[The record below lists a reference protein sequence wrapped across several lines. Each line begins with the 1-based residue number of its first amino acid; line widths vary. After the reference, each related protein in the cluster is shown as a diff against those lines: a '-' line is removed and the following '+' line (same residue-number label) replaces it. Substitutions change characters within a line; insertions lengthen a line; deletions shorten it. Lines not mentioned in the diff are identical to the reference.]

1 MNLSQP
7 ASCLFPIKGAL
18 GLDSS
23 CHKPL
28 PFDRTRAPSL
38 PHPSPSSQ
46 TNTSIAHITMHF
58 LPTAMVA
65 LASLMTGALA
75 LPGAVVADSANLPS
89 RDLIPLQSSPP
100 QHPMDPVPRH
110 NLCRVQR
117 TSPLPLQSPPPQTN
131 G

>member
-65 LASLMTGALA
+65 RNTTTTTNKDG
-75 LPGAVVADSANLPS
+75 VVCNTITFAAED
-89 RDLIPLQSSPP
+89 
-100 QHPMDPVPRH
+100 VEY
-110 NLCRVQR
+110 
-117 TSPLPLQSPPPQTN
+117 
-131 G
+131 